1 MNTTPDTPTV
11 REAVGIFH
19 DADTMQSAI
28 DELLSNGFARGELSL
43 LASEEA
49 VREKLGHQ
57 YERVQDTEDDP
68 GIPRE
73 IYVAPESRG
82 DAEGGI
88 VGGLVYVGA
97 VAAAGAIVASGG
109 TLAAAIAAAAAAGA
123 GGGVIGA
130 ALAGLLEKRHAD
142 YIHEQLDHGG
152 LVLWVVARDAAHEKK
167 AVDILSRH
175 SADDVHV
182 HDIPV

>member
-19 DADTMQSAI
+19 DAESMQSAI

-57 YERVQDTEDDP
+57 YERVEDTEDDP

-97 VAAAGAIVASGG
+97 VAAAGVIVASGG
-109 TLAAAIAAAAAAGA
+109 TLATAIGAAAAAGA

-142 YIHEQLDHGG
+142 YIHEQLDRGG
-152 LVLWVVARDAAHEKK
+152 LVLWVVARDAAHERK

-182 HDIPV
+182 HDISV